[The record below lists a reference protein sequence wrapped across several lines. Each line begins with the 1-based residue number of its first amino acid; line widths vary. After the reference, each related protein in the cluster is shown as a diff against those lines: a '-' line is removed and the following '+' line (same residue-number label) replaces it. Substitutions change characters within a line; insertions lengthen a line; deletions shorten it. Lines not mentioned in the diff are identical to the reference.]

1 VISTEI
7 AHAVRAFRSR
17 SNMTTTVTITEIKD
31 VVLIVF
37 LLFSFVLLMFAS
49 IISLRL
55 YLRVSRFMDRIEH
68 VAERF
73 EETFGR
79 VAVARRAMEDAAS
92 ALRPVAKGLGLI
104 GMFQGVGRLFGG
116 SGSDTEDPDAE
127 ES

>member
-1 VISTEI
+1 
-7 AHAVRAFRSR
+7 
-17 SNMTTTVTITEIKD
+17 MTTTVTITEIKD